1 MRKSSLGPLATLLTL
16 AIVLA
21 LLAPATALAGAQDF
35 TLVNRTGL
43 RIVKLYI
50 STSETDEW
58 EEDVLGVDVLEDGAS
73 VDIHFSA
80 KEQAKHWDLKIVD
93 SDGDEVVWTNLNL
106 LEISKVTLHYQKGGQ
121 PVADLE

>member
-43 RIVKLYI
+43 RIVELYI

-73 VDIHFSA
+73 VNIHFSA

>member
-43 RIVKLYI
+43 RIVELYI

-73 VDIHFSA
+73 VNIHFSA

-106 LEISKVTLHYQKGGQ
+106 LEISKGTLHYQKGGQ

>member
-1 MRKSSLGPLATLLTL
+1 MRKSSLGPFATLLTL

-43 RIVKLYI
+43 RIVELYI

-73 VDIHFSA
+73 VNIHFSA

>member
-1 MRKSSLGPLATLLTL
+1 MHKSLLGPFATLLTL
-16 AIVLA
+16 ALGLA

-43 RIVKLYI
+43 RIVELYI

-73 VDIHFSA
+73 VNIHFSA

>member
-43 RIVKLYI
+43 RIVELYI

-58 EEDVLGVDVLEDGAS
+58 EEDVLGVAVLEDGAS
-73 VDIHFSA
+73 VNIHFSA